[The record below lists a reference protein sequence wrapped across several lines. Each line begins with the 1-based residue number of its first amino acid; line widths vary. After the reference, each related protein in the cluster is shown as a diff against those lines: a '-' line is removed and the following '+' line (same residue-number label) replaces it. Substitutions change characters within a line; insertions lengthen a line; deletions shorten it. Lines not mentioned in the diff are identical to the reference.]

1 MSENLYLI
9 SLFVIA
15 GTAILA
21 FAMRYLALRQSARTR
36 TAREEAYRS
45 LAASTAALQSE
56 TNARLSALQTEI
68 ANISGRI
75 GNIETLLRDVG

>member
-36 TAREEAYRS
+36 TAREEAGRS